1 VPPISQADRDAI
13 AAAIDTDELVELAL
27 TLGNIP
33 SRSGQEREAGEFVH
47 DWMARESFSPRKV
60 GATPERFN
68 VIGTY
73 GGLGVGKNLLFT
85 AHLDTE
91 SPTRDPDLDVHKYGP
106 ATLADP
112 EWERCWLEDGV
123 LRGYPIANDRGPM
136 SCFLIAA
143 KALKTAGYGLA
154 GKMYLTACPGEI
166 GPEPIEEHRG
176 IAYLGKDIGA
186 HYLFHHGGVA
196 PDYAIAAE
204 GCDFGWT
211 SVGCGYAVFRLR
223 LWGEG
228 TFTPLLRHPERA
240 SDHPNPIYR
249 VGALTDAIHA
259 WTRAWQA
266 ASRYESAGGVA
277 EPKVQLCAIRGGVPY
292 QFGDGTEVVSLYL
305 EVGLN
310 PRQKAAD
317 VQHALEAMARAAGV
331 GRVEI
336 EPVVVRHGFEA
347 EAGEVGTLVEAVDA
361 ATRLGLGHSAARAN
375 PVYSSMWRDHNVFNM
390 HRVPAITTGPKRWRP
405 SPKDLAD
412 SALIYALTA
421 LAVCGRAEGGETM
434 RASSVYPDNP
444 FGA

>member
-1 VPPISQADRDAI
+1 MVSQADRDAI
-13 AAAIDTDELVELAL
+13 AAAIDEAELTELAL

-33 SRSGQEREAGEFVH
+33 SRSGQEREAGQFVH
-47 DWMARESFSPRKV
+47 DWMAREGFSPRKV
-60 GATPERFN
+60 GATEDRFN

-73 GGLGVGKNLLFT
+73 GGLGQGKNLLFT

-91 SPTRDPDLDVHKYGP
+91 SPTRDPDLDVHKYSP

-112 EWERCWLEDGV
+112 EWETCWLEDGQ

-176 IAYLGKDIGA
+176 VAWLGKDIGA

-228 TFTPLLRHPERA
+228 TFTPLLRHPA
-240 SDHPNPIYR
+240 AAADHPNPLYR
-249 VGALTDAIHA
+249 VGKLTDAIHA
-259 WTRAWQA
+259 WTRDWEAV
-266 ASRYESAGGVA
+266 SRYESAGGVA
-277 EPKVQLCAIRGGVPY
+277 EPKVQLCAIRGGVPF

-331 GRVEI
+331 GRVEV
-336 EPVVVRHGFEA
+336 EAVVVRHGFEA
-347 EAGEVGTLVEAVDA
+347 QADEIAPLVGAVDV
-361 ATRLGLGHSAARAN
+361 ATRLGLGHPVERAN

-390 HRVPAITTGPKRWRP
+390 HRVPAITTGPRRWRP
-405 SPKDLAD
+405 TPKDLAD
-412 SALIYALTA
+412 SALVYALTA
-421 LAVCGRAEGGETM
+421 LEICGRAEPGE
-434 RASSVYPDNP
+434 AAKGASVYPDNP

>member
-1 VPPISQADRDAI
+1 MVSQADRDAI
-13 AAAIDTDELVELAL
+13 AAAIDEAELTELAL

-33 SRSGQEREAGEFVH
+33 SRSGEEKAAGDFVH
-47 DWMARESFSPRKV
+47 DWMAREGFSPRKV
-60 GATPERFN
+60 GATEDRFN

-91 SPTRDPDLDVHKYGP
+91 SPTRNPDLDIHKYSP

-112 EWERCWLEDGV
+112 EWERCWLENGE

-166 GPEPIEEHRG
+166 GPEPIEEHSG

-228 TFTPLLRHPERA
+228 TFTPLLRHPEVA
-240 SDHPNPIYR
+240 ADHPNPIYR
-249 VGALTDAIHA
+249 VGKLTDAIHA
-259 WTRAWQA
+259 WTRQWEA
-266 ASRYESAGGVA
+266 ASRYESAGGIA
-277 EPKVQLCAIRGGVPY
+277 EPKVQLCAIRGGVPF

-317 VQHALEAMARAAGV
+317 VQHALEIMARAAGV

-347 EAGEVGTLVEAVDA
+347 QADEVAPLVGAVDA
-361 ATRLGLGHSAARAN
+361 ATRLGLGHAVERAN

-390 HRVPAITTGPKRWRP
+390 HRVPAITTGPRRWRP
-405 SPKDLAD
+405 TPKDLAD
-412 SALIYALTA
+412 SALVYALTA
-421 LAVCGRAEGGETM
+421 LEICGRAEVGE
-434 RASSVYPDNP
+434 AVQGSSVYPDNP
-444 FGA
+444 FGP

>member
-1 VPPISQADRDAI
+1 MPPVSQADRDAI

-33 SRSGQEREAGEFVH
+33 SRSGQEREAGQFVH
-47 DWMARESFSPRKV
+47 DWMAREGFSPRKV
-60 GATPERFN
+60 GATPERSN
-68 VIGTY
+68 IIGTY
-73 GGLGVGKNLLFT
+73 GGLGAGKNLLFT

-91 SPTRDPDLDVHKYGP
+91 SPTRDPDLDIHKYSP

-259 WTRAWQA
+259 WTRDWEIAG
-266 ASRYESAGGVA
+266 RYESEGGIA
-277 EPKVQLCAIRGGVPY
+277 EPKVQLCAVRGGVPY

-317 VQHALEAMARAAGV
+317 AQHALEAMVRAAGV

-347 EAGEVGTLVEAVDA
+347 AAGEVAPLVGAVDA
-361 ATRLGLGHSAARAN
+361 ATRLGLGRPAALAS

-390 HRVPAITTGPKRWRP
+390 HSVPAITTGPKRWRP

-421 LAVCGRAEGGETM
+421 LAVCGRADGGEAA